1 MSYEGLRLRVLKK
14 IRLLFAKSRNKKLI
28 NKEFTIISNN
38 CWGGMIY
45 ESYNL
50 PKMSPTVGLF
60 FMADDFIRFCS
71 DIKRYTSAELT
82 FIPPE
87 SSKYADDLKKMG
99 VFGKFPIGV
108 IDDIQVM
115 FLHYHSEQEAKEK
128 WKRRCSRINLDKLI
142 VKFNDQ
148 NGCCE
153 EHARA
158 FAARPFEHK
167 LFFTVHDWG
176 VNKWDGY
183 YKIKQHT
190 KDDFVTA
197 SHEPLVKNR
206 YVDLTKL
213 INGL

>member
-71 DIKRYTSAELT
+71 DIKRYN
-82 FIPPE
+82 
-87 SSKYADDLKKMG
+87 
-99 VFGKFPIGV
+99 
-108 IDDIQVM
+108 
-115 FLHYHSEQEAKEK
+115 HSEQEAKEK

-158 FAARPFEHK
+158 FAAMPFEHK

>member
-99 VFGKFPIGV
+99 VFG
-108 IDDIQVM
+108 
-115 FLHYHSEQEAKEK
+115 
-128 WKRRCSRINLDKLI
+128 
-142 VKFNDQ
+142 
-148 NGCCE
+148 
-153 EHARA
+153 
-158 FAARPFEHK
+158 
-167 LFFTVHDWG
+167 
-176 VNKWDGY
+176 
-183 YKIKQHT
+183 
-190 KDDFVTA
+190 
-197 SHEPLVKNR
+197 
-206 YVDLTKL
+206 
-213 INGL
+213 